1 MVALTDYQIHELI
14 YSGSKTLV
22 YRGIRESDKKPVVIK
37 LLRREYPT
45 FSELVRFRNQYTIAK
60 NLDIDGIIKTYSLEN
75 YQNSY
80 ALVMEDLGG
89 ISLQEDM
96 ARWGVRGMG
105 ETADG
110 LQAFFDI
117 ALQIVSILDGLY
129 HNQVIHKDIKPA
141 NILINPTTKDIR
153 LIDFSIASLLSRETQ
168 TLTNPNILEGTLA
181 YLSPE
186 QTGRMNRGIDYR
198 SDFYSLGVTF
208 FELLSGQLPFS
219 TDEPMELVYCHLAKL
234 PPQVHSLNPEIPPIL
249 SEIIGKLMAKNAE
262 DRYQSAFG
270 LKYDLE
276 ICWRQWRETGSI
288 DVFELGVRDICD
300 RFIIP
305 EKLYGRQAEVESLLA
320 AFDRVANPSE
330 SPLTKG
336 GLRGVEMILVAGFS
350 GIGKTAV
357 INEIHKPIVRQQ
369 GYFIKGKYDQFQR
382 NIPLRAFVQAFRDL
396 MGQLLSETDAQVEQW
411 KVTILTALG
420 ENAQVIIEV
429 IPELEKI
436 IGQQPLVPELSGIAG
451 QNRFNLLFQ
460 KFIQVFTTKEHP
472 LVIFLD
478 DLQWADSASLNLMQL
493 LMSET
498 GIHYMLVIGAYRD
511 NEVFPAHPL
520 MLTLGEIHKTRASIN
535 TITLA
540 PLNQKNLNYLIADA
554 LKCDLAIA
562 QPLTDLIYQKTQGN
576 PFFANQ
582 FLKFLHEEELIN
594 YNFDMGHWQCDIAQV
609 RALAFTDDLVEFM
622 QLQLQN
628 LPEVTQKVLQ
638 LAACID
644 NQFDLAT
651 LAIVHEKSLAE
662 TAADLWKALQEGLV
676 IPTTEVYKFYQQ
688 ELGESVIA
696 SDSWMLDSGSCY
708 YKFLHDHVQQ
718 AAYSLIPEDQKQAVH
733 LKIGR
738 LMLRNLSPEQREEHL
753 FKLVNQ
759 LNLGVELITQPEE
772 REELAKLNLTASHK
786 ARISTA
792 YEAAVEYTNLGIRL
806 LTKDCWQHQYELAL
820 TLYSTSAE
828 VANLN
833 GDFEQMEQGV
843 QVILENGK
851 TLIDKVKAYEVII
864 LSQVAQNRMWEAIKT
879 GLKVLKL
886 LGIELPEQPTPA
898 DISGGLQET
907 QLALGEKA
915 IEDLL
920 EFKLMT
926 EPDKLAAMNIL
937 TNIAAAAYLATPE
950 LYLLIL
956 FKQVN
961 LSLKYGNTANSL
973 YGYSCYG
980 LILCGVVGDVESGY
994 KFGQLTLR
1002 LLDKLNAKE
1011 FIAKTYAVVYGSL
1024 NHWKKHIR
1032 EVLHPLRLGYS
1043 SGLEIGDLEF
1053 AGYCACIYSLS
1064 SYLAGKELSSLA
1076 QEIANYS
1083 QGLAQLRQEPS
1094 LHKNELYHQVVL
1106 NLLSKNSNSWRL
1118 IGDAYNE
1125 ETMLP
1130 LHHQGNDQLIICSLH
1145 FNKLVLCYL
1154 FAEYTQAIENADLA
1168 QNYLQSLIGTIIV
1181 PLFHFYDSL
1190 SQLAVYSDASEDGQ
1204 VFILKRVT
1212 ANQEKMHNWA
1222 DHAPMNHLHKF
1233 HLVEAERY
1241 RILGEYIQAMEMY
1254 DRAIHGA
1261 KENEYIQEEALA
1273 YELAA
1278 KFYLGWD
1285 KEQIAQTYLTNA
1297 YYCYVRWGA
1306 KAKVY
1311 DLEKRY
1317 PQLLAPILQ
1326 WETIRLNSTEIAS
1339 TFNNISL
1346 PTFTPGMTISSSS
1359 TSISEALD
1367 LASVL
1372 KASQALSREIHLD
1385 KLLSTLMQV
1394 VMENTGA
1401 KKCALILLKDN
1412 IWVIEAM
1419 STTGVAAAT
1428 FQKVPTILQSI
1439 PIEFSQDI
1447 PLTPINYVKRTLETL
1462 VIDDATVKNSFTS
1475 DSYIIQQQ
1483 PKSLLCTPIIHQG
1496 KLIGI
1501 LYLENNLIAGVFTHD
1516 RLQLI
1521 NLLCSQAA
1529 ISLEN
1534 ASLYQRSQENTQDL
1548 EHSLTDLK
1556 QMQLQLVQSEKMSA
1570 LGNLVAGVA
1579 HEINNPV
1586 GFIAGNIQPAVDS
1599 VGDLFRLI
1607 DLYQQKFPNP
1617 GAEIEAEIVA
1627 IDLEYLREDLPKL
1640 ISSMKLGVDRIRSI
1654 SKSLRT
1660 FSRAD
1665 TEYKIA
1671 FNIHEG
1677 IDSAILILKH
1687 RLKAS
1692 ELHPEIQIVKNYGNI
1707 PLIEC
1712 FPGQLNQVFMNLLAN
1727 AIDALEESDIGRNFH
1742 EINNK
1747 IEIQTYLNEDKH
1759 QVLIQIADNGLG
1771 MSHEVKQK
1779 IFDHLFTTKSVG
1791 KGTGLGLAIARQIIV
1806 EKHGGTLEVNSVQ
1819 GEGTEFVI
1827 QIPI

>member
-1 MVALTDYQIHELI
+1 MVALTGYQIHELI

-22 YRGIRESDKKPVVIK
+22 HRGIRESDKMPVVIK

-45 FSELVRFRNQYTIAK
+45 FYELVRFRNQYTIAK

-89 ISLQEDM
+89 ISLQEEIG
-96 ARWGVRGMG
+96 RWGKGMG
-105 ETADG
+105 ENADG
-110 LQAFFDI
+110 LQAFFHI

-129 HNQVIHKDIKPA
+129 HNRVIHKDIKPA

-208 FELLSGQLPFS
+208 FELLTGQLPFS

-234 PPQVHSLNPEIPPIL
+234 PPQVHSLNPKIPPIL
-249 SEIIGKLMAKNAE
+249 SEIISKLMAKNAE
-262 DRYQSAFG
+262 DRYQSALG

-276 ICWRQWRETGSI
+276 ICWHQWRETGSI

-320 AFDRVANPSE
+320 AFDRVAQGN
-330 SPLTKG
+330 T
-336 GLRGVEMILVAGFS
+336 EMILVAGFS

-357 INEIHKPIVRQQ
+357 VNEVHKPIVRQR

-382 NIPLRAFVQAFRDL
+382 NIPFSAFVQAFRDL
-396 MGQLLSETDAQVEQW
+396 MGQLLSETDAQLEQW
-411 KVTILTALG
+411 KATILTALG

-436 IGQQPLVPELSGIAG
+436 IGQQPPVLELSGSAA

-478 DLQWADSASLNLMQL
+478 DLQWADSASLKLTQL
-493 LMSET
+493 LMSER

-511 NEVFPAHPL
+511 NEVSPAHPL
-520 MLTLGEIHKTRASIN
+520 MFSLGEIYKTEAILN
-535 TITLA
+535 KITLA
-540 PLNQKNLNYLIADA
+540 PLNHKDLNYLIADA
-554 LKCDLAIA
+554 LKCDLLIA
-562 QPLTDLIYQKTQGN
+562 LPLTDLVYQKTQGN
-576 PFFANQ
+576 PLFANQ
-582 FLKFLHEEELIN
+582 FLKLLHEDELIN

-609 RALAFTDDLVEFM
+609 RALAFTDDLVEFLV
-622 QLQLQN
+622 LQLQK
-628 LPEVTQKVLQ
+628 LSEATQKVLQ

-644 NQFDLAT
+644 NQFDLTT

-688 ELGESVIA
+688 ESGESVIA
-696 SDSWMLDSGSCY
+696 SDSWMLNSGSCS
-708 YKFLHDHVQQ
+708 YKFLHDRVQQ
-718 AAYSLIPEDQKQAVH
+718 AAYSLIPEDQKQIVH

-738 LMLRNLSPEQREEHL
+738 LMLRNISLEQREEHL

-792 YEAAVEYTNLGIRL
+792 YEAAVEYTNFGIRL
-806 LTKDCWQHQYELAL
+806 LTEDCWQHQYELAL
-820 TLYSTSAE
+820 TMYSTSAE
-828 VANLN
+828 VAHLN
-833 GDFEQMEQGV
+833 GDFEQMEQRV
-843 QVILENGK
+843 KVILQNGK
-851 TLIDKVKAYEVII
+851 TVIDQVKAYEVKI
-864 LSQVAQNRMWEAIKT
+864 LSQVAQNRMLSAIKT
-879 GLKVLKL
+879 GLQVLKL
-886 LGIELPEQPTPA
+886 LGIELPEQPTPI
-898 DISGGLQET
+898 DITRGLEET
-907 QLALGEKA
+907 QLALAGKA

-920 EFKLMT
+920 ELKLMT

-937 TNIAAAAYLATPE
+937 TNIAGAAYLVMPE
-950 LYLLIL
+950 LYPLIL

-961 LSLKYGNTANSL
+961 LSLNYGNTANSL
-973 YGYSCYG
+973 YAYSSYG
-980 LILCGVVGDVESGY
+980 LILCGIVGDIDSGY
-994 KFGQLTLR
+994 QFGQLTLK

-1011 FIAKTYAVVYGSL
+1011 FIAKTYMIVYGCL
-1024 NHWKKHIR
+1024 NHWKKHLR
-1032 EVLHPLRLGYS
+1032 ELLHPIQSAYYS
-1043 SGLEIGDLEF
+1043 GVEIGDLEF
-1053 AGYCACIYSLS
+1053 AGYCACNYSLI
-1064 SYLAGKELSSLA
+1064 SYFAGKELSSLV

-1083 QGLAQLRQEPS
+1083 QGLAQIRQEPS
-1094 LHKNELYHQVVL
+1094 LHKNELYRQVVL
-1106 NLLSKNSNSWRL
+1106 NLLSKNQNSCRL

-1130 LHHQGNDQLIICSLH
+1130 LHHQENDQTIICSLY

-1154 FAEYTQAIENADLA
+1154 FAEYTHAIENAELA
-1168 QNYLQSLIGTIIV
+1168 QNYLESILGSIIV
-1181 PLFHFYDSL
+1181 PLFPFYDSL
-1190 SQLAVYSDASEDGQ
+1190 SQLAVYFDASEDGQ

-1222 DHAPMNHLHKF
+1222 DHAPMNYLHKF

-1273 YELAA
+1273 HELAA
-1278 KFYLGWD
+1278 KFYLTWG

-1306 KAKVY
+1306 KAKVH

-1326 WETIRLNSTEIAS
+1326 WEKIRLNPTETAS
-1339 TFNNISL
+1339 TSHNMSL
-1346 PTFTPGMTISSSS
+1346 STFSPGMTISSSS

-1372 KASQALSREIHLD
+1372 KASQALSSEIHLE
-1385 KLLSTLMQV
+1385 KLLFILMQV

-1419 STTGVAAAT
+1419 STTGYAYAT
-1428 FQKVPTILQSI
+1428 FQEVPTILQSI
-1439 PIEFSQDI
+1439 PIEFSPDI
-1447 PLTPINYVKRTLETL
+1447 PLTPINYVKHTLETL
-1462 VIDDATVKNSFTS
+1462 VIDDATGDNSLAS
-1475 DSYIIQQQ
+1475 DSYIIREQ
-1483 PKSLLCTPIIHQG
+1483 PKSLLCAPILHQG

-1516 RLQLI
+1516 RLQVI

-1534 ASLYQRSQENTQDL
+1534 ASLYQRSQENAKQL
-1548 EHSLTDLK
+1548 EHSLTDLQ

-1586 GFIAGNIQPAVDS
+1586 GFIAGNIQPAVNL
-1599 VGDLFRLI
+1599 VGDLFHLI
-1607 DLYQQKFPNP
+1607 DLYQEKFPNP
-1617 GAEIEAEIVA
+1617 GVEIEEEIAA

-1654 SKSLRT
+1654 SNSLRT

-1665 TEYKIA
+1665 TEHKVT

-1692 ELHPEIQIVKNYGNI
+1692 ELHPDIQVVKEYADI
-1707 PLIEC
+1707 SLVKC

-1727 AIDALEESDIGRNFH
+1727 AIDALEESNIGRNFH
-1742 EINNK
+1742 NINNT
-1747 IEIQTYLNEDKH
+1747 IEIKTCLSEDKH
-1759 QVLIQIADNGLG
+1759 HVLIYIQDNGMG
-1771 MSHEVKQK
+1771 MSDEVKQK